1 MTRRLLMGCLLLF
14 FLGLPQQARAQSLV
28 LDVANLA
35 QNVIQAVQTVLIVAN
50 QVLELTG
57 LDEIVLTD
65 GYEADLE
72 ALTDIITTA
81 RGLSYDL
88 GTLQGQI
95 QTLYAL
101 ESAPTNTRELAL
113 RLTQIR
119 QVVFETRVQ
128 SLRTQTLLMTTLS
141 TVRHLM
147 SLVNQI
153 SEFLGNMQGNQT
165 MAQFEGT
172 LSKQLA
178 MLEAQTTT
186 FQRAETVDKLTEP
199 LLQKS
204 LENITE
210 QVNVDYP
217 RSR

>member
-1 MTRRLLMGCLLLF
+1 MTRRLLMGCLLLL

-88 GTLQGQI
+88 GALQGQI

>member
-1 MTRRLLMGCLLLF
+1 MTWRLGLGFLFLLLC
-14 FLGLPQQARAQSLV
+14 LPHRAHAQALV

-57 LDEIVLTD
+57 LDEIVLAD

-72 ALTDIITTA
+72 ALTEIITTA
-81 RGLSYDL
+81 QGLSYDL
-88 GTLQGQI
+88 GALQGQI

-101 ESAPTNTRELAL
+101 ESAPTNMRELAL

-119 QVVFETRVQ
+119 QVVFATRVQ

-153 SEFLGNMQGNQT
+153 GDFLGNMQGNQT

-210 QVNVDYP
+210 QVSVDYP